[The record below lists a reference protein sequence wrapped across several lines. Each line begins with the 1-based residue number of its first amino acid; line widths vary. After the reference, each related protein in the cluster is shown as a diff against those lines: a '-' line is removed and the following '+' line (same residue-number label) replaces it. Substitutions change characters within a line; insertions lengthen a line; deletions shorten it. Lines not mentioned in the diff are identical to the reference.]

1 MVMIAARPAAS
12 CVAAWLLG
20 AIFVSAAFA
29 AGKHYDA
36 GASDTEVLIGNIAP
50 YTGPASDYGA
60 VARAEAAYFRMI
72 NDRGGVH
79 GRKIK
84 FITLDDGS
92 DPNRAPALAQRLVE
106 QEQVLALFSTFGT
119 DANVAIRAYANEHK
133 VPQLF
138 VETSSAIFDDAAHFP
153 WTMGFYATFR
163 SEGLAYA
170 SYLLQTRPNA
180 RIAVLYEDS
189 TNGAE
194 YYQGFRDGLGAKAAM
209 MIVGTATYASTE
221 SSLATQIQ
229 TLKDSGADV
238 FLDFAAGTA
247 ATTAIREAYDLGWRP
262 LQFIPNASLST
273 AAFLEP
279 AGLDKAA
286 GIITNAR
293 SKGWLNPTARR
304 DPQVRDF
311 VDWMAQYNPD
321 ASLRDQLNVAGYE
334 RAEALVAVL
343 QNCGDDLTR
352 ANVMSQ
358 AAHLDTE
365 LGMLRPGIRL
375 KTSAS
380 DYQPIKQLFLIRFN
394 GREWLPMDHV
404 VGGASGT

>member
-1 MVMIAARPAAS
+1 MGPIARRRALSIA
-12 CVAAWLLG
+12 AAWLLSG
-20 AIFVSAAFA
+20 ALNTGASAAER
-29 AGKHYDA
+29 HYDI

-50 YTGPASDYGA
+50 YTGAASDYGA

-72 NDRGGVH
+72 NDRGGIH
-79 GRKIK
+79 GRKIN

-92 DPNRAPALAQRLVE
+92 DPSKAALLAQRLVD
-106 QEQVLALFSTFGT
+106 QQQVLALFSTFGT
-119 DANVAIRAYANEHK
+119 DSNLAIRAYANEHK
-133 VPQLF
+133 IPQLF

-189 TNGAE
+189 TSGAE
-194 YYQGFRDGLGAKAAM
+194 YYQGFRDGLGDKAAA
-209 MIVGTATYASTE
+209 MIVRTATFGSAE
-221 SSLATQIQ
+221 SALDAQIRA
-229 TLKDSGADV
+229 LKESGADV
-238 FLDFAAGTA
+238 FLDFAVGVA
-247 ATTAIREAYDLGWRP
+247 ATTAIRDAYDLGWRP
-262 LQFIPNASLST
+262 LHFIPNASLST
-273 AAFLEP
+273 AAFLER

-293 SKGWLNPTARR
+293 SKGWLNPAARR
-304 DPQVRDF
+304 DPQVREF
-311 VDWMAQYNPD
+311 LDWMTRYNPQ

-352 ANVMSQ
+352 ANVMNQ
-358 AAHLDTE
+358 AAHLDME
-365 LGMLRPGIRL
+365 LAMLRPGIRL
-375 KTSAS
+375 KTSPS
-380 DYQPIKQLFLIRFN
+380 DYQPIKQLFLIQFN
-394 GREWLPMDHV
+394 GREWVPLDRIAGALP
-404 VGGASGT
+404 